1 MEYKKLAKSEIPV
14 SVITFGAWVTG
25 GLFWGGADK
34 NQSIKAIQKAIDYG
48 ITSIDTAPVYGFG
61 ESEKIVGEAIK
72 GKRNNLQILTKY
84 GLRWDQKIGTYYFDI
99 TDHKGNSN
107 SIYKYAG
114 KDSIVYE
121 CEQSLRRLG
130 TDYID
135 LYQIHWHDI
144 ATPIEESMEAV
155 TKLISEGKVRAAGV
169 SNYAVEHLEK
179 ACSVINI
186 VSDQVPYNMV
196 KRGIE
201 DDVVP
206 YCINNNIS
214 ILAYSPLERGLLTGK
229 ITSDYKFNPGD
240 NRSKSPFF
248 SGQNLYKI
256 NKFLDSIKP
265 LAEERKISL
274 AQLVINWTIQQP
286 GITSV
291 LVGLRNPEQAEEN
304 VKAIDF
310 MLNDEEIDI
319 INSELKKFKL
329 DI

>member
-61 ESEKIVGEAIK
+61 ESEKIVGKAIK
-72 GKRNNLQILTKY
+72 GKRDKLQILTKY

>member
-1 MEYKKLAKSEIPV
+1 MEYKKLSKSEIPV

-61 ESEKIVGEAIK
+61 ESEKIVGAAIK
-72 GKRNNLQILTKY
+72 GKRDKLQIFTKY
-84 GLRWDQKIGTYYFDI
+84 GLRWDKKIGTYYFDI
-99 TDHKGNSN
+99 TDHKGNAS

-114 KDSIVYE
+114 KDSIINE
-121 CEQSLRRLG
+121 CEQSLKRLG

-144 ATPIEESMEAV
+144 VTPVEETMGAV
-155 TKLISEGKVRAAGV
+155 NKLISDGKVRAAGV
-169 SNYAVEHLEK
+169 CNYSVEHLK
-179 ACSVINI
+179 MAGSMINI
-186 VSDQVPYNMV
+186 VSDQVPYSMM
-196 KRGIE
+196 RQDIE
-201 DDVVP
+201 KDIIP
-206 YCINNNIS
+206 YCIENNIS
-214 ILAYSPLERGLLTGK
+214 ILAYSPLERGVLTGK

-248 SGQNLYKI
+248 TGKNLDKI
-256 NKFLDSIKP
+256 NTFLDTIKP
-265 LAEERKISL
+265 LAQERNISL
-274 AQLVINWTIQQP
+274 AQLVINWTIQQA

-291 LVGLRNPEQAEEN
+291 LVGLRNPGQVEEN
-304 VKAIDF
+304 VRAVDF
-310 MLNDEEIDI
+310 MLNNEEMNI
-319 INSELKKFKL
+319 INWELKKLKL